1 MGYAGAVAVRV
12 NPWDL
17 GYQLVPALGAAP
29 REHLAAALGGHARTE
44 PVGALA
50 AHFARL
56 IGTLHAVGSVDDAWL
71 AKKGGK
77 AKPLSVKVSIHGRLR
92 KPSARG
98 AIGIDSAA
106 VSGHGGE
113 RCAQAPGAQPFRGR
127 LDQRQPAAAH
137 R

>member
-12 NPWDL
+12 NPWGL

-29 REHLAAALGGHARTE
+29 REHPAAALGGHARTE

-77 AKPLSVKVSIHGRLR
+77 AKPLSVKVSIHCACENLQRA
-92 KPSARG
+92 AR
-98 AIGIDSAA
+98 S
-106 VSGHGGE
+106 V
-113 RCAQAPGAQPFRGR
+113 
-127 LDQRQPAAAH
+127 
-137 R
+137 